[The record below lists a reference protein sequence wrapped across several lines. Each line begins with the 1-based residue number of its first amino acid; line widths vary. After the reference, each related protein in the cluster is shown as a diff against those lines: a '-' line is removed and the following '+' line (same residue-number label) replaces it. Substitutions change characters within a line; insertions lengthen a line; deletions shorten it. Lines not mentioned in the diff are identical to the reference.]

1 MIQRPQTLYLLFAA
15 LVNLGVFFTPI
26 YSKAMAD
33 PVPWIGFGLATSLTI
48 VMIVSLVSV
57 FLYKNRVLQLKSVKA
72 ATYLQIVALGSA
84 TGVLFSLGGI
94 GIYLWPEAI
103 GMLLIIITLLMLWL
117 AGKNIKKDEE
127 LVQSMDRIR

>member
-1 MIQRPQTLYLLFAA
+1 MIQRPQSLYLLVAA

-26 YSKAMAD
+26 YSKAMLD

-48 VMIVSLVSV
+48 VMIISLVSI
-57 FLYKNRVLQLKSVKA
+57 FLYKNRVLQLKVVKA

-94 GIYLWPEAI
+94 GVYLWPELI
-103 GMLLIIITLLMLWL
+103 GMVLILLAMLMLWM